1 MNNTTWIYKN
11 KPFKIKDLEQYWGFV
26 YKISNLITN
35 QFYIGSK
42 SFFNRTN
49 AKISK
54 KRSNELYSGKGR
66 KPLREKKIKES
77 DWKIYKSSSK
87 KVQEMILNNENNFK
101 FEIIA
106 LYKNKAEMLLNE
118 AFLIIKEFILKNNLI
133 LNDWISIK
141 SFKLK

>member
-1 MNNTTWIYKN
+1 MENTAWIFNN
-11 KPFKIKDLEQYWGFV
+11 KPFEIKDLEQYWGFV
-26 YKISNLITN
+26 YKITN
-35 QFYIGSK
+35 KNTQEFYYGSK

-49 AKISK
+49 GKISK

-77 DWKIYKSSSK
+77 DWEYYKSSSK
-87 KVQEMILNNENNFK
+87 KVQEMINNQPNNFK

-106 LYKNKAEMLLNE
+106 LYQTKAEMLLWE
-118 AFLIIKEFILKNNLI
+118 AYFIINQFINKNPLI
-133 LNDWISIK
+133 LNEWISIK

>member
-87 KVQEMILNNENNFK
+87 KVQEMILDNENNFK
-101 FEIIA
+101 FEIIS

-118 AFLIIKEFILKNNLI
+118 AFLIIKEFIFKNNLI

>member
-49 AKISK
+49 TKISK